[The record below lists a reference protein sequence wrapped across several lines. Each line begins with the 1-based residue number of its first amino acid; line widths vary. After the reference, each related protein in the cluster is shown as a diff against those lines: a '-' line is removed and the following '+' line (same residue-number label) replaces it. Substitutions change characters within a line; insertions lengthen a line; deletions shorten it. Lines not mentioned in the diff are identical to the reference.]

1 MRAMRHGHGRR
12 WSAVFAAVGAISLTA
27 ACSTGGGGGNVAD
40 PDQQVGND
48 SALPSFVPVEY
59 VEPDF
64 PSVEGSTAGF
74 ATVPDEFVQVFDAP
88 PGSGGSY
95 TVMTPLWGTIPPTEG
110 NQYFDGVNEAIGTDL
125 TFQISD
131 GNTYGDKLAAVLAS
145 PKDVADWVSIPSW
158 NVPPRFGQAVDTI
171 FTDLTPYLAGDA
183 VEAYPN
189 LANIPT
195 DAWRACM
202 WNGKLYGLPFPGE
215 LVNDATFYRADLLPE
230 GTALPTDADEAL
242 DFVASLTDADA
253 RRWGSNDLWILA
265 TQMFSVVPK
274 WTQDEEGNLVHR
286 VETQEYRDAL
296 EWMSTLYASGAVHP
310 DAVAESGDGKERFE
324 SGQVLVTSD
333 GVGAW
338 HEALGRNLP
347 SNPEFDQQPLP
358 LIADDGG
365 EPKIFKGGAA
375 SMCSYLKKTDTE
387 GAIEELL
394 EAANFLA
401 SPYGTA
407 EYQLVNYGVEGVHYT
422 LDENRLP
429 VATELAATEVQPS
442 YIFLVDPPVVNA
454 KVQYPGY
461 VEDFTTWMADAAP
474 YVEEPLFYGMQ
485 ITEPAQY
492 ASLGQPFEDLEKDI
506 ARGRKS
512 LDDLDAAV
520 ETWRTSGGEEL
531 RAYYQEI
538 LDGGSP
544 ESDGE

>member
-1 MRAMRHGHGRR
+1 MRASSQEHRRR
-12 WSAVFAAVGAISLTA
+12 WVAVTAAVGAVSLVA
-27 ACSTGGGGGNVAD
+27 ACGGGGIGSETGVE
-40 PDQQVGND
+40 QQVGNAA
-48 SALPSFVPVEY
+48 ALPNHVPVEY
-59 VEPDF
+59 ATPDF
-64 PSVEGSTAGF
+64 PSVNGSTAGF
-74 ATVPDEFVQVFDAP
+74 ENVPEELVQVFDSP
-88 PGSGGSY
+88 PGSGGKY

-110 NQYFDGVNEAIGTDL
+110 NQYFDAVNEAIGTDL
-125 TFQISD
+125 RFQISD

-158 NVPPRFGQAVDTI
+158 NIPPRFGQAVDTI

-215 LVNDATFYRADLLPE
+215 LINDATFYRADLLPE
-230 GTALPTDADEAL
+230 DVELPTTADEML
-242 DFVASLTDADA
+242 EFVDSLTDAGD
-253 RRWGSNDLWILA
+253 RQWGTNDLWAHA
-265 TQMFSVVPK
+265 TQMFSVPPK
-274 WTQDEEGNLVHR
+274 WTQDAEGNLVHR

-296 EWMSTLYASGAVHP
+296 AWMAELYAQGSVHP

-324 SGQVLVTSD
+324 SGQVLVTAD
-333 GVGAW
+333 GLGAW

-347 SNPEFDQQPLP
+347 SNPDFAQQPMP
-358 LIADDGG
+358 VFAADGG
-365 EPKIFKGGAA
+365 EPQLYKANAA
-375 SMCSYLKKTDTE
+375 SMCSYLKKSDDE
-387 GAIEELL
+387 AVVAELL

-407 EYQLVNYGVEGVHYT
+407 EYQLINSGVEGVHFE
-422 LDENRLP
+422 LDADRLP
-429 VATELAATEVQPS
+429 VATQLAQTEVQPS

-474 YVEEPLFYGMQ
+474 YVVEPLFYGMQ
-485 ITEPAQY
+485 ITEPAAY
-492 ASLGQPFEDLEKDI
+492 ASLGQPFEDLEGDI

-520 ETWRTSGGEEL
+520 ETWRSSGGEEL
-531 RAYYQEI
+531 RAFYQEI
-538 LDGGSP
+538 LDGSAPDAGT
-544 ESDGE
+544 D